1 MVLWLSTRPLSIC
14 CCSLKTCSFS
24 SSTSSSV
31 ASRIT
36 RSPLAILRQCCI
48 SLSAAAFRF
57 GQRRRR
63 MRSVPDGIDNCGVE
77 RFCKSCPSRTQ
88 MLFLGN
94 SLHTGTV
101 KMFHA
106 TSFSCVKWRVFD
118 TTNTPL
124 ALDVPYILKTPFD
137 SVPHAF
143 HARPCG
149 SSVFG
154 IIPATAKLTE
164 KQCPACFWA

>member
-1 MVLWLSTRPLSIC
+1 
-14 CCSLKTCSFS
+14 
-24 SSTSSSV
+24 
-31 ASRIT
+31 
-36 RSPLAILRQCCI
+36 
-48 SLSAAAFRF
+48 
-57 GQRRRR
+57 

-124 ALDVPYILKTPFD
+124 ALQVPYMRKPPFD

-149 SSVFG
+149 SSVPG
-154 IIPATAKLTE
+154 IIPATAKLSE
-164 KQCPACFWA
+164 MQCPACFWAQSMRMQSKYIFRRMHSVSSRGLQPALFNSGKADRRGVTRIKCTNASQVHPLHVY